1 MLNFDQ
7 IHSCY
12 GCGLCAV
19 VCPENIISIDLSA
32 EGFYVPAILNE
43 DKCTHCDLCE
53 KVCSYLDGDLS
64 QHPLAIQGYVVYSKN
79 TQTKKT
85 CSSGG
90 VGFEIAKL
98 LIEKGYKACGV
109 KYSNTENRAEH
120 FVADTVEDF
129 EKSKGSKYLQ
139 SYTVDGFKKLSDE
152 DKWVVFG
159 TPCQIDSLR
168 RWIKFK
174 KTEENYVLVD
184 FFCHGVP
191 SYHLW
196 NSYLTFNK
204 NTHNLQRVDNV
215 KFRDKRYGD
224 GLRSY
229 TMIIESEK
237 KEIASTLQNNDLFYR
252 LFLGDYCLNA
262 ACYDKCKFKNQKS
275 SADIRIGD
283 LWSKAYQKDDE
294 GFSAVFANTKKGTN
308 IINELK
314 NSCVIKKEP
323 LDVVSEGQMR
333 QTLKM
338 PPIRTKVLKDLS
350 MNKSL
355 TYICFYT
362 KVLRKIKQLRS
373 FMLGKIKNLIKRG

>member
-12 GCGLCAV
+12 GCGLCAI
-19 VCPENIISIDLSA
+19 VCSENIVSIELSA
-32 EGFYVPAILNE
+32 EGFYIPIISNK
-43 DKCTHCDLCE
+43 DKCIHCDLCE

-64 QHPLAIQGYVVYSKN
+64 QHPLEIQGYAVYSKN
-79 TQTKKT
+79 NQTRKT

-109 KYSNTENRAEH
+109 KYSDTENRAEH

-139 SYTVDGFKKLSDE
+139 SYTVDGFKKLSDK
-152 DKWVVFG
+152 DKWIVFG
-159 TPCQIDSLR
+159 APCQIDSLR
-168 RWIKFK
+168 RWIKLK
-174 KTEENYVLVD
+174 KMEEDYVLVD

-204 NTHNLQRVDNV
+204 NTHNLQGVDNV
-215 KFRDKRYGD
+215 KFRDKRNGS
-224 GLRSY
+224 GLRSF
-229 TMIIESEK
+229 TMILGSEK
-237 KEIASTLQNNDLFYR
+237 KEIVSTLKNNDLFYR
-252 LFLGDYCLNA
+252 LYLGDYCLNA
-262 ACYDKCKFKNQKS
+262 PCYDKCKFKNQQS

-283 LWSKAYQKDDE
+283 LWNKAYQKDDE
-294 GFSAVFANTKKGTN
+294 GFSAVFVNTKKGTN
-308 IINELK
+308 IINDLN

-323 LDVVSEGQMR
+323 LDVLSGGQML
-333 QTLKM
+333 QTLKI

-355 TYICFYT
+355 TYIYLYT
-362 KVLRKIKQLRS
+362 AVSRKIKRLKS
-373 FMLGKIKNLIKRG
+373 FMIGKIKNLIRTG